1 MEALREE
8 VARLRGERGRVKG
21 LKAQLERS
29 VAHLQEQ
36 RTSFLKQQARHR
48 TPLSCRAAGG
58 KAAVV
63 CTVKKSVSC
72 TIVCSGLMRT

>member
-1 MEALREE
+1 MAGGAPEEPEVEALREE

-36 RTSFLKQQARHR
+36 RTSFLKHQARHR
-48 TPLSCRAAGG
+48 TPLS
-58 KAAVV
+58 
-63 CTVKKSVSC
+63 
-72 TIVCSGLMRT
+72 